1 VPVGV
6 RVPPFAWMTTYNCR
20 TCGYSTAE
28 LMTTNA
34 AEANA
39 STLNVEVEN
48 TRTWARRLTI
58 TVPAARVASQRKE
71 VTKRIAQQVRL
82 PGFRKGKVPTDV
94 LEKKYA
100 QAIDQETLEKV
111 VGEAYKE
118 ALQQSGF
125 QPISQASVDKLD
137 YQPGSDLTFNVEF
150 EIQPE
155 IELNRLGGFTV
166 QKPTADVTRE
176 QIDRVLQRLRQEH
189 AVWQPVEGRFPV
201 NGDLATLEITPIG
214 DTHGQAQLPRKYQ
227 VVLGESQAV
236 AGVEEAVRS
245 LKPGEEGDFTLE
257 VHSDSETGVEHDHKA
272 HIKLLEART
281 PDLPELNDEFAQ
293 GLGEFENVAA
303 LRERV
308 ATDLGSE
315 AEAEAERDVRTRLI
329 NHVLDANP
337 FEVPDAMVNSYLE
350 RVIKPRKGVPEERIA
365 ETRET
370 ARPAAYQ
377 ALKRM
382 LVLDKIATI
391 EGLHAAPSEV
401 DARLEEMSARYGRTA
416 ADIRAQLQKSGQLA
430 SLAEEITED
439 KVFGYLKSLS
449 TIE

>member
-1 VPVGV
+1 
-6 RVPPFAWMTTYNCR
+6 
-20 TCGYSTAE
+20 
-28 LMTTNA
+28 MTTNA
-34 AEANA
+34 AEANP
-39 STLNVEVEN
+39 SPLNVEVE
-48 TRTWARRLTI
+48 TTQAWARRLTI
-58 TVPAARVASQRKE
+58 TVPAARVATQRKE

-100 QAIDQETLEKV
+100 QAIEQETLEKV
-111 VGEAYKE
+111 VGDAYKE
-118 ALQQSGF
+118 ALQQAGF
-125 QPISQASVDKLD
+125 QPISQASVDKVD

-166 QKPTADVTRE
+166 KRPSADVTEE
-176 QIDRVLQRLRQEH
+176 QVDRVLQRLRQEH
-189 AVWQPVEGRFPV
+189 AVWQPVEDRFPV
-201 NGDLATLEITPIG
+201 NGDLATVEITPIG
-214 DTHGQAQLPRKYQ
+214 DTHGQPKTPKKYQ

-236 AGVEEAVRS
+236 EGVEEAIRS

-272 HIKLLEART
+272 HIKLLEARS
-281 PDLPELNDEFAQ
+281 PDLPELNDEFAV
-293 GLGEFENVAA
+293 GLGEFESVAA

-308 ATDLGSE
+308 ATDLSHE
-315 AEAEAERDVRTRLI
+315 AEAEAERDVRSQLVDGI
-329 NHVLDANP
+329 LGSNP
-337 FEVPDAMVNSYLE
+337 FDVPHAMVNSYLE
-350 RVIKPRKGVPEERIA
+350 RVIRPRKGIPEERLA
-365 ETRET
+365 ETREA
-370 ARPAAYQ
+370 ARPAAEQ

-382 LVLDKIATI
+382 LTLDKVATL
-391 EGLHAAPSEV
+391 EGLHAAPSEI
-401 DARLEEMSARYGRTA
+401 DARLEEMSARYGRTP

-439 KVFGYLKSLS
+439 KVFAYLKSLS